1 LYASI
6 ASAVVTVLVGG
17 AVGAATLVSLVN
29 SQTAPPSES
38 PASVEAV
45 VIDYGS

>member
-29 SQTAPPSES
+29 S
-38 PASVEAV
+38 
-45 VIDYGS
+45 